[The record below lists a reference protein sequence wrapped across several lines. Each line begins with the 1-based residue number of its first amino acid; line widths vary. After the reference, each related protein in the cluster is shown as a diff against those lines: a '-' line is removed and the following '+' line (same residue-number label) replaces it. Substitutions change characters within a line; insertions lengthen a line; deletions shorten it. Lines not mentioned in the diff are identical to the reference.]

1 MKKYIKITIFILVI
15 TISLLLLYTLL
26 RTDELKFKDDYLLYN
41 FATYSNG
48 KQIKLS
54 IPSKNNVKYLKGN
67 QVIKKISQETG
78 FFYFGYN
85 SCPWCRNIV
94 ETLIEVAVENN
105 ITIYYIN
112 IKDLSNNEL
121 KSIISYL
128 KEYLRK
134 TEANEERLY
143 VPDVYIDKNGKI
155 INHHIG
161 SVESQKNPFNKL
173 KGKDKDNLK
182 NIYLDFIK
190 EMYKY

>member
-41 FATYSNG
+41 FAIYSND
-48 KQIKLS
+48 KQIKVN

-67 QVIKKISQETG
+67 QVIKKMSQETG

-143 VPDVYIDKNGKI
+143 VPDVYIVKNGKI

-190 EMYKY
+190 EMNK

>member
-105 ITIYYIN
+105 ITFYYIN

-143 VPDVYIDKNGKI
+143 VPDVYIVKNGKI

-190 EMYKY
+190 EMNK

>member
-67 QVIKKISQETG
+67 QVIKKMSQETG

-143 VPDVYIDKNGKI
+143 VPDVYIVKNGKI

-190 EMYKY
+190 EMNK

>member
-48 KQIKLS
+48 KQIKLN

-67 QVIKKISQETG
+67 QVIKKMSQETG

-143 VPDVYIDKNGKI
+143 VPDVYIVKNGKI

-190 EMYKY
+190 EMNK

>member
-48 KQIKLS
+48 KQIKLN
-54 IPSKNNVKYLKGN
+54 IPSRNNVKYLKGN
-67 QVIKKISQETG
+67 QVIKKMSQETG

-143 VPDVYIDKNGKI
+143 VPDVYIVKNGKI

-161 SVESQKNPFNKL
+161 SIESQKNPFNKL

-190 EMYKY
+190 EMNK

>member
-41 FATYSNG
+41 FAIYSND
-48 KQIKLS
+48 KQIKVN

-67 QVIKKISQETG
+67 QVIKKMSQETG

-143 VPDVYIDKNGKI
+143 VPDVYIVKKGKI

-190 EMYKY
+190 EMNK

>member
-143 VPDVYIDKNGKI
+143 VPDVYIVKNGKI

-190 EMYKY
+190 EMNK